1 MQDQLIE
8 IQDQLKG
15 IEVEYERLQDDRNE
29 RLEEI
34 DRSHNFTEGLK
45 LQIEKLEAD
54 VIDKTKVNATSMT
67 CHKFLTSRFLQAV
80 KILNQRLFDVKKT
93 LQEEIKNNNSGSS
106 GSMPSNAP
114 AILIPVNVD
123 NNNSYQRTNSISGR
137 TYEMDEVKFSYL
149 KHVILKF
156 LTSQKEFEAKHLIRA
171 VSTLLY
177 LSDSEEKLLTD
188 TLEYRRS
195 WSLR

>member
-1 MQDQLIE
+1 MWQ
-8 IQDQLKG
+8 
-15 IEVEYERLQDDRNE
+15 
-29 RLEEI
+29 
-34 DRSHNFTEGLK
+34 
-45 LQIEKLEAD
+45 
-54 VIDKTKVNATSMT
+54 TKR
-67 CHKFLTSRFLQAV
+67 KYKRFLFIINQSLISHYSKAI

-93 LQEEIKNNNSGSS
+93 LQEEIKNNNSGACGTIAST
-106 GSMPSNAP
+106 AP

-123 NNNSYQRTNSISGR
+123 NNNSYHNSSISGKK

-156 LTSQKEFEAKHLIRA
+156 LTSRELEAKHLIRA

-195 WSLR
+195 WFGTKPDKSIL

>member
-1 MQDQLIE
+1 MHKVHVHQNVDVFYLHFPLI
-8 IQDQLKG
+8 
-15 IEVEYERLQDDRNE
+15 
-29 RLEEI
+29 
-34 DRSHNFTEGLK
+34 S
-45 LQIEKLEAD
+45 
-54 VIDKTKVNATSMT
+54 
-67 CHKFLTSRFLQAV
+67 LQAI

-114 AILIPVNVD
+114 AILIPMND
-123 NNNSYQRTNSISGR
+123 NNNSFQNSNISGKI
-137 TYEMDEVKFSYL
+137 EMDEVKFSYL

-156 LTSQKEFEAKHLIRA
+156 LTSRELEAKHLIRA

-177 LSDSEEKLLTD
+177 LNESEEKLLYD

-195 WSLR
+195 WFGTKPSSVL